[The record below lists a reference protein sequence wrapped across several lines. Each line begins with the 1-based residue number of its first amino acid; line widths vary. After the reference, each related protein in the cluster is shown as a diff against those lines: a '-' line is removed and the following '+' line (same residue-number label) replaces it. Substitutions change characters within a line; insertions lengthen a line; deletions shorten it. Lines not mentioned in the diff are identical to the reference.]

1 MSRRAANRA
10 VAHWAWRMFRRDWR
24 GQALI
29 LTLLT
34 VAVAGSSYAA
44 AFGHAI
50 APNDQANFG
59 SANARIGFTTAD
71 AATAASVT
79 ATARRA
85 LGTVEQ
91 ISDTLVPIPG
101 SVRQLDLRT
110 QDPHGVF
117 GASTVRLRTGRYPTN
132 ATQIALTPAM
142 SQFLAAPVGAS
153 LKLSGVT
160 LNVVG
165 LVENPAQLD
174 DAFGLVTRAPPGRQV
189 RYALLVR
196 ASPGRLSSFR
206 AAAAVPGGL
215 TVETP
220 AYYSH
225 DLGVLLVAA
234 LGMILVAV
242 LALTAFLVLAQR
254 RLRQL
259 GMLAAIGATRRQ
271 VRNVTVIHGL
281 IVGVIA
287 AAIGTAAGG
296 IGWVVTSS
304 LISQASGRRV
314 SWSSAPLWLILTPGV
329 MGVLAS
335 AFAAWW
341 PARSMARVPV
351 VRALSNRPLDP
362 PQARRTAAAAAAA
375 LALGVLCL
383 RFAHQHNALLMI
395 AGLVAMIAAVLLTTP
410 LAIRAMTAHSG
421 RLPVTGRLAWRELG
435 RNQSRSAAALATVTI
450 AVGISVSAVIITA
463 ANTHPP
469 SAGNLSTRQL
479 LIHATD
485 SRDPALIPPRT
496 PSQTDSLDRAAAQV
510 ATVLP
515 RAAFIPLSIAVD
527 PAAPKSDQA
536 RATGDL
542 DAAQLVRQVSGQLSS
557 YPLYVSSPQL
567 LHAFGIDSQ
576 QPSPGGYYAANPTG
590 TWSMLYSQREP
601 VPAPAALRFSSYTS
615 LPQVLVSP
623 AVVAQRH
630 WKTVRAGWLLET
642 PQPLT
647 AQQQQAA
654 RTQAATLGLA
664 IETRDPQ
671 RYLGRLRLMFTIGG
685 IALTLAVIAI
695 ALVLLRL
702 QTTRDQQIL
711 TAVGTPSRARRLIA
725 ATTATALAALGT
737 VLGITGAYA
746 TLIVAYSDTLG
757 RLGNVPW
764 PALTAIAVGIPALAL
779 ATAWLTASRQPPSI
793 NRPVID

>member
-71 AATAASVT
+71 PATAASVT
-79 ATARRA
+79 ATARRT

-117 GASTVRLRTGRYPTN
+117 GASTVKLRTGRYPTN
-132 ATQIALTPAM
+132 AAQIALTPAM

-153 LKLSGVT
+153 LKLSGVA

-314 SWSSAPLWLILTPGV
+314 SWNSAPLWLILTPGV

-362 PQARRTAAAAAAA
+362 PQSRRTAAAAAAA

-395 AGLVAMIAAVLLTTP
+395 TGLVAMIAAVLLTTP
-410 LAIRAMTAHSG
+410 LAIRALTAHSG

-536 RATGDL
+536 RATGDV

-590 TWSMLYSQREP
+590 TWSMLFSQREP

-647 AQQQQAA
+647 EQQQQAA
-654 RTQAATLGLA
+654 RTQAAALGLA

-685 IALTLAVIAI
+685 IALALAVIAI

-737 VLGITGAYA
+737 ALGMTGAYA
-746 TLIVAYSDTLG
+746 TLIVAYSDTLD

-764 PALTAIAVGIPALAL
+764 PALTAIAIGIPALAL
-779 ATAWLTASRQPPSI
+779 ATSWLTASRQPPSI
-793 NRPVID
+793 NRPVVD